1 MPSASRIRMK
11 PPPPMLPAAGSTTA
25 RAKAVAT
32 AASTALPPL
41 FKISTPACDASSS
54 SVTTIACAPR
64 TACLGH
70 AWENSFWVAA
80 FGADCEAVCCERT
93 KMPVRNVREG
103 TRITFLWTNMSR
115 KTLRDSLESVKASPS
130 AVRDPRKTVPG
141 RPPRG
146 RNEHATLR

>member
-1 MPSASRIRMK
+1 LLSHHNLHSFPTRR
-11 PPPPMLPAAGSTTA
+11 
-25 RAKAVAT
+25 
-32 AASTALPPL
+32 
-41 FKISTPACDASSS
+41 SSD
-54 SVTTIACAPR
+54 
-64 TACLGH
+64 L
-70 AWENSFWVAA
+70 
-80 FGADCEAVCCERT
+80 DCEAVCCERT

-146 RNEHATLR
+146 RNRSEEHTSELQSRGQIVCR